1 MMCDGKHPIC
11 ANCDKKGETCSFL
24 LLAPSSRLSITS
36 TSPESSR
43 SPILSTPPS
52 SSQISVISTSP
63 ASEFSN
69 IQPTGTLSPNNIIA
83 FGNEVALAST
93 IPRQTEV
100 TPEEFILDLLSSR
113 SRASLHSVYFPDPK
127 IPPYLRFDDAWK
139 DVRELLPPSLQDILC
154 HYEYT
159 TSLTL
164 ASGDP
169 AKAAWQSHVPELAQ
183 GHDFLV
189 NCVLS
194 VASLHLGRLH
204 EGQES
209 KQRMNAVAAA
219 RMNKALTKYRPE
231 LENITKE
238 NAAALFASST
248 LTAVYLFRTSALD
261 IENLRASIPP
271 DTLFP
276 PADIVDKMLS
286 CVLRTIWG
294 LRGPLAVLLS
304 GWNWVM
310 TGEMRPVAARKW
322 WPSSKTLPTS
332 RAVQEDER
340 LARLEALWSGDDDR
354 SSQPAHALAQLS
366 QALQF
371 LRETFTLVS
380 QLTLPDVYP
389 PMTAVPYSIDD
400 TTVGTLTDRGAIFVW
415 ATRISREYI
424 QLIEQKDRNALVIL
438 AHYAIL
444 PGRVRG
450 VWWLEGLGADI
461 VTAIAMTLGREN
473 WHLIEWP
480 AGVLGVD
487 LENAFGARK
496 KDGLEGMPGEMHME
510 VI

>member
-1 MMCDGKHPIC
+1 
-11 ANCDKKGETCSFL
+11 
-24 LLAPSSRLSITS
+24 
-36 TSPESSR
+36 
-43 SPILSTPPS
+43 
-52 SSQISVISTSP
+52 
-63 ASEFSN
+63 
-69 IQPTGTLSPNNIIA
+69 
-83 FGNEVALAST
+83 
-93 IPRQTEV
+93 
-100 TPEEFILDLLSSR
+100 
-113 SRASLHSVYFPDPK
+113 
-127 IPPYLRFDDAWK
+127 
-139 DVRELLPPSLQDILC
+139 
-154 HYEYT
+154 
-159 TSLTL
+159 
-164 ASGDP
+164 
-169 AKAAWQSHVPELAQ
+169 
-183 GHDFLV
+183 
-189 NCVLS
+189 
-194 VASLHLGRLH
+194 
-204 EGQES
+204 
-209 KQRMNAVAAA
+209 MNAVAAA

-261 IENLRASIPP
+261 IENLRASISP

-276 PADIVDKMLS
+276 PVDIVDKMLS

-322 WPSSKTLPTS
+322 WPSSKTPPTS
-332 RAVQEDER
+332 RAAQEDER
-340 LARLEALWSGDDDR
+340 LARLEALWTDDDDR
-354 SSQPAHALAQLS
+354 TQQPAHSAAHLS

-424 QLIEQKDRNALVIL
+424 RLIEQKDCHALVIL

-444 PGRVRG
+444 PGRVRN

-461 VTAIAMTLGREN
+461 VTAIAMALGRQN